1 MSKKSCKSYTY
12 VQKSNQARLSESD
25 LMGVKSDKKRADDA
39 VKRAFSVIKE
49 GKADGENN
57 EKSKENGG

>member
-1 MSKKSCKSYTY
+1 
-12 VQKSNQARLSESD
+12 
-25 LMGVKSDKKRADDA
+25 MGVKSDKKRADDA